1 MPNSAIELAYFFD
14 AGPNNYTVYYTEFS
28 AFCNISSPSVS
39 LLFPK
44 KVFLLALCSS
54 STWLAFMGIKGM
66 SLPSS
71 SSSVSVVL
79 RLIQEHRS
87 SDAKK
92 AEATLA
98 PTHPASRSSFRHPK
112 VVQLPAER
120 SSLMD
125 FDSTKGSRRW
135 HSPQLGRGLLDAFIY
150 TCLKQFQ
157 NRRRMDEKKC
167 RWDWEHPTQPNPNRI
182 MRSNTDLDAE
192 FRKGYFK
199 SLCRKG
205 RRDEYPALL

>member
-1 MPNSAIELAYFFD
+1 
-14 AGPNNYTVYYTEFS
+14 
-28 AFCNISSPSVS
+28 
-39 LLFPK
+39 
-44 KVFLLALCSS
+44 
-54 STWLAFMGIKGM
+54 
-66 SLPSS
+66 
-71 SSSVSVVL
+71 
-79 RLIQEHRS
+79 
-87 SDAKK
+87 
-92 AEATLA
+92 
-98 PTHPASRSSFRHPK
+98 
-112 VVQLPAER
+112 
-120 SSLMD
+120 MD

-199 SLCRKG
+199 SLCRKHLSVTLSATVKKKEQRAKG
-205 RRDEYPALL
+205 LSLLK